1 MADLKTGFSASSQQA
16 SAVGIGG
23 RLVLAMN
30 SIARRQ
36 FLKYKRVRR
45 LKTATTKS
53 PLNGGDGIAFG
64 ADPQAGP

>member
-1 MADLKTGFSASSQQA
+1 MANGFRANAQP
-16 SAVGIGG
+16 AVTAAVGG
-23 RLVLAMN
+23 RLVGSLN

-45 LKTATTKS
+45 LKPAPTKQAV
-53 PLNGGDGIAFG
+53 NGGDGIAFG